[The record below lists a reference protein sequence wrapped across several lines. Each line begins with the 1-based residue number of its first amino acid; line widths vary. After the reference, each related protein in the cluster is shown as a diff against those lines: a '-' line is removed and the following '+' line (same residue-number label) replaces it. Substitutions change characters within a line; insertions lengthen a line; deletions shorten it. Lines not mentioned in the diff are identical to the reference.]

1 MRAHSTPPRTPNWL
15 GTQKPSGSFMP
26 AMPRKTL
33 AATVS
38 LPNLMMAELTACSV
52 VVYLR
57 RTRFRKLSGAPSRIG
72 L

>member
-1 MRAHSTPPRTPNWL
+1 MNR
-15 GTQKPSGSFMP
+15 QKCGKFSFAGGVP
-26 AMPRKTL
+26 EMPRKTL
-33 AATVS
+33 VATVS

-57 RTRFRKLSGAPSRIG
+57 RTRFSKLSGAPSRIG